1 MKRKKKSLLLVL
13 ILVFLVIAGTAAA
26 IVGRAALRRETDYRE
41 KARAAYAAGDFETAL
56 LYLRRDNPSSDDHD
70 SLMLMADCYEA
81 MGNFPRALETLRKM
95 DTGDPAVAKRIQS
108 IEQKRDLQSH
118 ADVVSIAGT
127 DFERNAKEAVLDGRG
142 VTDEDVRQI
151 ATLYA
156 LDRLSL
162 RDNAISDIHML
173 VSLGGLDELDLAGNQ
188 VTDIT
193 ALGSLKE
200 LRLVNLTGNP
210 VSDFTPLYGLS
221 SLNTLLIENTQI
233 TGEEL
238 EKLAAA
244 LPSCTIRCTVDGES
258 EIVLGSLRF
267 HTAATE
273 LDLSGKG
280 IRDISALGE
289 CTELVTLNLSDNDI
303 SDLQPLMKLP
313 KLAKLNIAGNSVSDL
328 RPLIGLPQLMELD
341 ASNNLIS
348 DASAAGNI
356 AALRVLNLSGNSMT
370 GFSGLGKLVKLE
382 TLTLQNAGVDDAAL
396 HDFASLKLLRIL
408 DVTENSGLSAR
419 AVDSL
424 KQALPTCSILCSQLV
439 YDVDFSGHLVRSD
452 ETSLSLPACGITTL
466 TGLEGLTAIET
477 LNLRGNQIESV
488 YNIQISHARD
498 TLLDLN
504 LADNRLN
511 NVDSLVALTRIEKL
525 DLSGNQI
532 TVINPLMQL
541 NTLRTLNLSGNPV
554 PADQVEILRAALP
567 NCEITF

>member
-1 MKRKKKSLLLVL
+1 MLE
-13 ILVFLVIAGTAAA
+13 IIAGRPQRPQAAPH
-26 IVGRAALRRETDYRE
+26 Y
-41 KARAAYAAGDFETAL
+41 
-56 LYLRRDNPSSDDHD
+56 
-70 SLMLMADCYEA
+70 
-81 MGNFPRALETLRKM
+81 
-95 DTGDPAVAKRIQS
+95 
-108 IEQKRDLQSH
+108 
-118 ADVVSIAGT
+118 
-127 DFERNAKEAVLDGRG
+127 AVLDFDG
-142 VTDEDVRQI
+142 T
-151 ATLYA
+151 
-156 LDRLSL
+156 LSL
-162 RDNAISDIHML
+162 IRE
-173 VSLGGLDELDLAGNQ
+173 GWQ
-188 VTDIT
+188 
-193 ALGSLKE
+193 
-200 LRLVNLTGNP
+200 
-210 VSDFTPLYGLS
+210 
-221 SLNTLLIENTQI
+221 QI
-233 TGEEL
+233 MIPYFAEEL
-238 EKLAAA
+238 
-244 LPSCTIRCTVDGES
+244 
-258 EIVLGSLRF
+258 
-267 HTAATE
+267 AATP
-273 LDLSGKG
+273 KG
-280 IRDISALGE
+280 REI
-289 CTELVTLNLSDNDI
+289 
-303 SDLQPLMKLP
+303 P
-313 KLAKLNIAGNSVSDL
+313 
-328 RPLIGLPQLMELD
+328 
-341 ASNNLIS
+341 
-348 DASAAGNI
+348 
-356 AALRVLNLSGNSMT
+356 
-370 GFSGLGKLVKLE
+370 LE

-541 NTLRTLNLSGNPV
+541 NTLRTLNLSGNPI